1 MKAATRVGGATGGGP
16 ADKRRAAKKTAG
28 TRSAKA
34 RANDRPPPAASKRSV
49 EVRAAEG
56 LRFAKDLAGKGL
68 DWLTIE
74 NALFGIG
81 GKLTQLFPDVR
92 ERAALA
98 GSRAYKELCEL
109 LDQERDE
116 DGDPPGELADR
127 LSTASGQT
135 IVRMPRSLH
144 AALLAEAEAE
154 GVSLNQLCVSKLA
167 MQLRC
172 AAKLA
177 R

>member
-1 MKAATRVGGATGGGP
+1 LPKISPT
-16 ADKRRAAKKTAG
+16 
-28 TRSAKA
+28 
-34 RANDRPPPAASKRSV
+34 
-49 EVRAAEG
+49 
-56 LRFAKDLAGKGL
+56 KGL
-68 DWLTIE
+68 DWITIG

-98 GSRAYKELCEL
+98 GSRPYNELCAL

-116 DGDPPGELADR
+116 DGDPPGELAAK
-127 LSTASGQT
+127 LSTAAGQT
-135 IVRMPRSLH
+135 ILPMPKSLH

-167 MQLRC
+167 KQLRRVVQR
-172 AAKLA
+172 A

>member
-1 MKAATRVGGATGGGP
+1 MKAATRVSGATSGSS

-28 TRSAKA
+28 ARSAKG
-34 RANDRPPPAASKRSV
+34 RADDRPSPAPSKRSV
-49 EVRAAEG
+49 ELRAAQA
-56 LRFAKDLAGKGL
+56 LRFAKDLADKGV
-68 DWLTIE
+68 DWITIG
-74 NALFGIG
+74 NALFGIA
-81 GKLTQLFPDVR
+81 GKLTRLFPDVQ

-116 DGDPPGELADR
+116 DGDPPAELADR
-127 LSTASGQT
+127 LSPASGQT
-135 IVRMPRSLH
+135 MVRMPRSLH

-172 AAKLA
+172 A
-177 R
+177 